1 MEISRVDEDRV
12 VEADNEST
20 LNTEPPNQ
28 AEQKDQVEGFCT
40 HGSLATQHGR
50 FDRDRITY
58 HELNDRLNQQ
68 AASALAYRLPAGKLI
83 GREFHCG
90 DVLGNAP
97 KRGKAGSFKFN
108 IDKLLGKDFGP
119 TGEIRGY
126 NGVLPVYVANHG
138 ADYWAAR
145 ETALRFLCLPPDER
159 PKPGI
164 GRYSRSQRAGEPWT
178 QILPPPDIPP
188 DFQSLVWRDHRH
200 NGTWPYKNA
209 DGKTLFYVVR
219 FEKTGINPETKEPM
233 LEKATPV
240 VSYGFFPDGR
250 RHWRTKGAGLNILYN
265 LDQLAQRPGV
275 PVLVVEGE
283 KAATAAAKLFP
294 DWVVVCWKGGAGNV
308 RKVDFR
314 PLRGRIV
321 YLLADADAVGVEA
334 MRRAQHRADK
344 AGALWTNLAI
354 PPQACWDQKYGW
366 DLADRMPTEWT
377 VERVRDLIAT
387 TTPKTKYTTASWT
400 GRGLRPYYDAPEM
413 TARQARRMQ
422 RATINT
428 FVSGEVKL
436 VQSLEK
442 ARRLAQQE
450 NDRLEEEAGRPLTP
464 AEKAKTTK
472 QAKRSVAHEVGMESL
487 RNGRR
492 VLVVGSQGTGKSSDA
507 LQALARVG
515 IPWLRV
521 VFSLPTVDK
530 CWEAL
535 DQYNK
540 YRRRNSLPGY
550 VVRGRGAYAERP
562 DAEGRRK
569 NETRVCPRNELFNR
583 AASMRLSP
591 RRNLCP
597 ACPLANTCWSLKQE
611 AELREMKG
619 GVFFMAREYVFLQ
632 LPVTNVHMLV
642 GDESLTMVAASK
654 PLYLD
659 PKKLL
664 EVCEW
669 HGYDLD
675 EVKLVEMEM
684 LCIHQAVTD
693 HPAAILAHL
702 RNCKVTSSSLLKVA
716 SLLDQAFEAAAE
728 AQVKLDGAKSDE
740 DLTVQLDQLQE
751 LEFGAVARLC
761 RQLAL
766 ELRQPRD
773 QANTVCVRRPTD
785 KATGKEQVQVAVFHL
800 KAPRIARETPVL
812 LLDGTGSEWLNRKVF
827 GKNLEVVRVPID
839 RSARVVGTIGERVV
853 ERVVE
858 RDGQRVTERNIV
870 LRDFSRQ
877 SLTGLDRHGNE
888 LSATKTAEAAILRR
902 EVAALA
908 AALAPVFVCATLK
921 ASTMLESDFKATA
934 TDIAAGHFG
943 DVRGKNKWQHYP
955 SALLIGREEVTP
967 WALED
972 LTRPFL
978 ADDPEPLVPLVNNAG
993 VSCYVQQ
1000 TRGRRMRDGTVV
1012 PVVVNIHADVRC
1024 QEVHEQVREAE
1035 LLQAIDR
1042 VRAIYNRR
1050 LLALLNNL
1058 CLDVT
1063 YDAVVSWSELKSGGN
1078 DLDRAFAKHG
1088 QTVWLTNPGELY
1100 RCHRDLWKSKDAA
1113 KKTID
1118 RAGGDSFPRVLL
1130 KECLKEGPDKNLLG
1144 NCPPLCIRYQLSGEG
1159 QQPCTAWVA
1168 AHPSEARATLER
1180 VVGPLASYE
1189 VDWAAN
1195 VSAAAMAQVPPPL
1208 DGKEVDDM
1216 NMEFVEEAAG
1226 QSLDSVKQEPLAAAP
1241 PALVTQSMQSESGD
1255 DDEEYLEQGEPGE
1268 YEPDLEEFVLNQPS
1282 VAPKLRLTWLNS
1294 YGAFNRRVENLT
1306 DHSKIVMMEDTIN
1319 GTGKPKYEAQEQ
1331 RLSNI

>member
-1 MEISRVDEDRV
+1 MTPLRMTYREIANGLD
-12 VEADNEST
+12 AQ
-20 LNTEPPNQ
+20 P
-28 AEQKDQVEGFCT
+28 G
-40 HGSLATQHGR
+40 
-50 FDRDRITY
+50 
-58 HELNDRLNQQ
+58 
-68 AASALAYRLPAGKLI
+68 SALAYLMKNGKLVKN
-83 GREFHCG
+83 EFHCG

-97 KRGKAGSFKFN
+97 KRGKGGSFSFN
-108 IDKLLGKDFGP
+108 IDTLLGDDFAAAGD
-119 TGEIRGY
+119 GY
-126 NGVLPVYVANHG
+126 KGVLPVYIANHG
-138 ADYWAAR
+138 GDYWAAR
-145 ETALRFLCLPPDER
+145 ETALQFLGLPQEER
-159 PKPGI
+159 PQPRI
-164 GRYSRSQRAGEPWT
+164 GRHSRGQKSGEPWS
-178 QILPPPDIPP
+178 QIFPPPDIPP
-188 DFQSLVWRDHRH
+188 DFQSLVWRDHSH
-200 NGTWPYKNA
+200 NGTWPYKSA
-209 DGKTLFYVVR
+209 DGKILFYVVR
-219 FEKTGINPETKEPM
+219 FEETVINPEAGEPM
-233 LEKATPV
+233 VVKATPV
-240 VSYGFFPDGR
+240 VSYGHFPDGR
-250 RHWRTKGAGLNILYN
+250 RHWRTKGAGLNILYG

-294 DWVVVCWKGGAGNV
+294 DWVVVCWKGGTGNV
-308 RKVDFR
+308 GRIDFR

-321 YLLADADAVGVEA
+321 YFLADADAVGVEA
-334 MRRAQHRADK
+334 MRKAQHRANR
-344 AGALWTNLAI
+344 AGAVWSNLVV
-354 PPQACWDQKYGW
+354 PPQACWDQKSGW
-366 DLADRMPTEWT
+366 DLADPMPAGWT
-377 VERVRDLIAT
+377 VDQIRDLLAT
-387 TTPKTKYTTASWT
+387 TTPTTEYTTASWT
-400 GRGLRPYYDAPEM
+400 GRGLRPYYDAPMM
-413 TARQARRMQ
+413 TPRQARRMQ
-422 RATINT
+422 RATINS

-450 NDRLEEEAGRPLTP
+450 NDRLEEEAGRSLTP
-464 AEKAKTTK
+464 AEKAKITK
-472 QAKRSVAHEVGMESL
+472 SAKRSVAQEFGMESL

-492 VLVVGSQGTGKSSDA
+492 ILVVGSQGTGKSSDA

-550 VVRGRGAYAERP
+550 VVLGRGAYAERP

-569 NETRVCPRNELFNR
+569 SETRVCPRHELFNR

-597 ACPLANTCWSLKQE
+597 TCPLAKTCWSLKQE
-611 AELREMKG
+611 AELQEMRG

-632 LPVTNVHMLV
+632 LPVRGVHMLI
-642 GDESLTMVAASK
+642 GDENLTTVAASK
-654 PLYLD
+654 PLYLN
-659 PKKLL
+659 PNKIL
-664 EVCEW
+664 EMAKWE
-669 HGYDLD
+669 GFDLD
-675 EVKLVEMEM
+675 EVKLVEAE
-684 LCIHQAVTD
+684 LICVHQAVTG
-693 HPAAILAHL
+693 HPEAILAHL
-702 RNCKVTSSSLLKVA
+702 RTCKVTPSSLLKVA
-716 SLLDQAFEAAAE
+716 SLLDREFDAAAE
-728 AQVKLDGAKSDE
+728 AQVKLDGNKSDE
-740 DLTVQLDQLQE
+740 DLKAQLDQLQE

-785 KATGKEQVQVAVFHL
+785 KATGREQIQVAVFHL

-827 GKNLEVVRVPID
+827 GKSLEVVRVPID

-877 SLTGLDRHGNE
+877 SLTGLDRQGNE
-888 LSATKTAEAAILRR
+888 ISPAKTAEATILRC
-902 EVAALA
+902 EVAEIAKS
-908 AALAPVFVCATLK
+908 LAPVFVCATLK
-921 ASTMLESDFKATA
+921 ATTMLESDFTATG
-934 TDIAAGHFG
+934 TDIAIGHFG

-978 ADDPEPLVPLVNNAG
+978 ADDPEPLIPLVNDAG

-1012 PVVVNIHADVRC
+1012 PVVVNVHADVRC
-1024 QEVHEQVREAE
+1024 QEVHEQIREAE

-1050 LLALLNNL
+1050 LLVLLNNM

-1063 YDAVVSWSELKSGGN
+1063 YDAVVSWAELKSGGN

-1100 RCHRDLWKSKDAA
+1100 RCHRDLWNSKDGA

-1118 RAGGDSFPRVLL
+1118 RTGGDSFPRVLL
-1130 KECLKEGPDKNLLG
+1130 EALKEGPDKNLLG

-1180 VVGPLASYE
+1180 VVGTLANYE
-1189 VDWAAN
+1189 IDWASN
-1195 VSAAAMAQVPPPL
+1195 VSAAVVPQIPPPL
-1208 DGKEVDDM
+1208 RGDEVDDM
-1216 NMEFVEEAAG
+1216 EMEEAAEHAHR
-1226 QSLDSVKQEPLAAAP
+1226 S
-1241 PALVTQSMQSESGD
+1241 
-1255 DDEEYLEQGEPGE
+1255 
-1268 YEPDLEEFVLNQPS
+1268 EPDLGRVADAAEPAAEHVLLPLQATASTMPAPQA
-1282 VAPKLRLTWLNS
+1282 VAPTATHLADNDVLDQEEPGAVEPDYEEYMVQQHQTIYPPLRNAWNKLHQVGSDAIKIKSEHAKINVG
-1294 YGAFNRRVENLT
+1294 YGRKAKSEGLE
-1306 DHSKIVMMEDTIN
+1306 HEL
-1319 GTGKPKYEAQEQ
+1319 Q
-1331 RLSNI
+1331 